1 MASRRDRYQELGP
14 KILVH
19 GFEAAM
25 IKVREV
31 WPKAYQ
37 EGSTGF
43 ERTWW
48 SGRELVGH
56 HWPVRAR
63 DPERLWLRLKQRV
76 TLS

>member
-1 MASRRDRYQELGP
+1 MASRRDRYPELGP
-14 KILVH
+14 KLKVS

-25 IKVREV
+25 TKVREV
-31 WPKAYQ
+31 WPGAYQ

-63 DPERLWLRLKQRV
+63 DPDTLWLRLRQREA
-76 TLS
+76 LS